1 MWAVLLAVP
10 AGAATL
16 SDLGL
21 DDGDYRELLRQLDEE
36 YAAYSDGFSL
46 AEDWR
51 QGVDADADLW
61 QKLTALFSSLL
72 LGELKNSAGL
82 LARLLSLALLSL
94 LLTLL
99 RDSLPEGTL
108 ARLSS
113 WVVSLLL
120 LSLALTSFS
129 SCMAA
134 ARNAVD
140 DVSQLLFVL
149 LPLLMP
155 LLAALGGVSTVA
167 LISPALLFCLNL
179 LMELL
184 RTVVFPL
191 IWCCA
196 LLRLCAQL
204 APSFNVSRLADLCRD
219 VSLGLLS
226 IITTVFVSFLS
237 LSGLAAAGR
246 DGVAVK
252 AAKTASSAFIPLVGR
267 TLADSLDSVLGAV
280 LALKGAVG
288 VSGGLALLLIS
299 GVPALRIL
307 VQALLF
313 RLTAALAQPLGNE
326 DLSAALSGIGQSLTL
341 LFAACAVAG
350 LFAFFALALTVA
362 LGSVTMMMR

>member
-1 MWAVLLAVP
+1 MWAALLTAP

-51 QGVDADADLW
+51 QGADGDADLW
-61 QKLTALFSSLL
+61 QKLTALFSSLS

-82 LARLLSLALLSL
+82 LARLLALSLLSL

-108 ARLSS
+108 ARLSA

-167 LISPALLFCLNL
+167 LISPALLFCLNM

-204 APSFNVSRLADLCRD
+204 APSFNVSRLA
-219 VSLGLLS
+219 S
-226 IITTVFVSFLS
+226 
-237 LSGLAAAGR
+237 
-246 DGVAVK
+246 K
-252 AAKTASSAFIPLVGR
+252 
-267 TLADSLDSVLGAV
+267 
-280 LALKGAVG
+280 
-288 VSGGLALLLIS
+288 
-299 GVPALRIL
+299 
-307 VQALLF
+307 
-313 RLTAALAQPLGNE
+313 
-326 DLSAALSGIGQSLTL
+326 LSASGCQ
-341 LFAACAVAG
+341 A
-350 LFAFFALALTVA
+350 
-362 LGSVTMMMR
+362 